1 MSPSAHLT
9 FLTKSNSRIRL
20 CRVGFTLI
28 ELLVVIA
35 IIAILAGMLLPALA
49 KSKTR
54 AQGIL
59 CLSNQKQLT
68 LGWQLYADDH
78 ADNLVWN
85 DLTADGSGWI
95 RGILDYSSSN
105 PHNTNLANLSDPKYA
120 KLAPYTGAPG
130 IYRCPGDRSMVTIGG
145 RRLPRVRSLSMSQA
159 MNSRDDW
166 LSFITQVKY
175 VVFRKGSDLPRMG
188 ASEAYV
194 FIDEHPDSVN
204 YGDFAVAMND
214 RAADSA
220 VYIID
225 YPASNHGSSGALSF
239 ADGHAELHKWID
251 PRTIKP
257 VLFKSMT
264 LVVPSGGN
272 RDMRYMSDHASVRLN

>member
-1 MSPSAHLT
+1 
-9 FLTKSNSRIRL
+9 
-20 CRVGFTLI
+20 
-28 ELLVVIA
+28 
-35 IIAILAGMLLPALA
+35 
-49 KSKTR
+49 
-54 AQGIL
+54 
-59 CLSNQKQLT
+59 
-68 LGWQLYADDH
+68 
-78 ADNLVWN
+78 
-85 DLTADGSGWI
+85 
-95 RGILDYSSSN
+95 
-105 PHNTNLANLSDPKYA
+105 
-120 KLAPYTGAPG
+120 
-130 IYRCPGDRSMVTIGG
+130 
-145 RRLPRVRSLSMSQA
+145 MSQA

-175 VVFRKGSDLPRMG
+175 VVFRKGSDLLRMG

-204 YGDFAVAMND
+204 FGDFAVAMND

-272 RDMRYMSDHASVRLN
+272 RDMRYMSDHSSVRLQ